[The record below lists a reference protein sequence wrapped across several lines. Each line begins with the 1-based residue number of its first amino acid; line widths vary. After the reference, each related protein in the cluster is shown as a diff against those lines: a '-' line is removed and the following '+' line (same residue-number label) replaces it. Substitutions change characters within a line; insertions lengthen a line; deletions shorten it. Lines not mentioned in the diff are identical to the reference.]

1 MFTLT
6 FGIYGGM
13 VVFAILIFLLEL
25 LFGSIRKKFH
35 PRQPSAKEG
44 SISNISQQTIEIITE
59 DCDENEDIHAIEKV
73 HEENNQA

>member
-13 VVFAILIFLLEL
+13 VIFAILVFLLEL
-25 LFGSIRKKFH
+25 VFGSLGKTFK
-35 PRQPSAKEG
+35 QPSAKQG
-44 SISNISQQTIEIITE
+44 SITSNISQQTIEIITE

-73 HEENNQA
+73 EEETNHA

>member
-6 FGIYGGM
+6 FAIYGGM
-13 VVFAILIFLLEL
+13 VVLAILVFTLEL
-25 LFGSIRKKFH
+25 VFGSIGEKSK
-35 PRQPSAKEG
+35 QPSAKEG
-44 SISNISQQTIEIITE
+44 SITSNISQQTIEIITE

>member
-13 VVFAILIFLLEL
+13 VVFAILVFLLEL
-25 LFGSIRKKFH
+25 AIGSIGKKSK
-35 PRQPSAKEG
+35 QPSAKEG
-44 SISNISQQTIEIITE
+44 SITSNLSQQTIEIITE

-73 HEENNQA
+73 EEETNQA